1 MRGTHREMP
10 MPAAHA
16 PMDATA
22 FHGPQYV
29 SFSGLI
35 SSSRVA
41 TIWTLLKINHKG
53 RFQVRMHCSERDF
66 LRI

>member
-1 MRGTHREMP
+1 MRVTHREIP

-16 PMDATA
+16 PLDANA
-22 FHGPQYV
+22 FHGSQNV

-41 TIWTLLKINHKG
+41 TIWTLLKINHMG
-53 RFQVRMHCSERDF
+53 RLQVRMQCSERDF